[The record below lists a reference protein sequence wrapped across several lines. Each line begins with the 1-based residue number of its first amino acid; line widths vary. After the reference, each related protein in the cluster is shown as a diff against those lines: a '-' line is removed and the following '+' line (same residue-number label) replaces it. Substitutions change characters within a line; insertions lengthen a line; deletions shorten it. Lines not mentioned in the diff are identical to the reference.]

1 MYDWPMDKMKR
12 KSHSIS
18 VPDHVIIWKIVV
30 YVCDNLTATD
40 IATPLDTATEGQRIQ
55 HLRLTASQE
64 QTMSSCFGK
73 HMLWD
78 SINYIATL
86 LSM

>member
-12 KSHSIS
+12 KNHSIS
-18 VPDHVIIWKIVV
+18 VPDHVIIWKCPRIQIVV

-55 HLRLTASQE
+55 HLRLHSLTGADNVKLLW
-64 QTMSSCFGK
+64 QTYALG
-73 HMLWD
+73 
-78 SINYIATL
+78 
-86 LSM
+86 